1 MKSIFNKI
9 NLQLFASDSDAGEN
23 TVVSGPSDNTSAS
36 CMQNDEAAA
45 ENANADAINGDTSA
59 ETLEQEFEK
68 LIKGGKFESAFQK
81 RTQNIIDKR
90 FKTLKGL
97 EEKQEELSPLLSHL
111 SERYGTSDAKELLS
125 KLQNDSKQNAEPQS
139 NENTKDTADKSISD
153 SLKASIIS
161 AKADLTYKRW
171 LSEGEDLRE
180 LFPDFNF
187 KAELKNPL
195 FTTLLKNGASV
206 KGAYTAVHS
215 DDIIKSAV
223 TGTAKRVREQTMKT
237 ILANGSRPAENGV
250 HSSLGVVR
258 KTDVSALTGSDIRS
272 ILKQVEDGRKIRF

>member
-1 MKSIFNKI
+1 MKNTFIHTI
-9 NLQLFASDSDAGEN
+9 NLQLFASDSDTGEN
-23 TVVSGPSDNTSAS
+23 TVDAGPSDNTEPS
-36 CMQNDEAAA
+36 CMQNDEAI
-45 ENANADAINGDTSA
+45 ADDVAVISNPESQ
-59 ETLEQEFEK
+59 ESLEQEFEK

-90 FKTLKGL
+90 FKTLKSL
-97 EEKQEELSPLLSHL
+97 EERQEELSPLLSHL

-125 KLQNDSKQNAEPQS
+125 KLQDDSKQNAEPQS
-139 NENTKDTADKSISD
+139 DENTKDTADKSISD
-153 SLKASIIS
+153 SLKASVIS

-171 LSEGEDLRE
+171 LDEGEQLRE
-180 LFPDFNF
+180 LFPDFDF
-187 KAELKNPL
+187 KAELRNPL
-195 FTTLLKNGASV
+195 FASLLKNGVSV

-215 DDIIKSAV
+215 DAIIKSAV
-223 TGTAKRVREQTMKT
+223 TGTARRVKEQTMKT
-237 ILANGSRPAENGV
+237 ILANGNRPAENGV